1 MVTLNLIL
9 RTLPWLLVIGLLIAL
24 FTIKGLEKNE
34 EPQIQIQTSAIVTE
48 IERIGKLEL
57 VKYNFKEITEINKK
71 APEYFYNLI
80 KIGADS
86 RMALISAGSAVGC
99 IDLTKIKS
107 EDLRIEK
114 DTLYVYLPK
123 AELCYYKVDLE
134 NTRVYFLET
143 NAMIDEK
150 AFIDEGYKA
159 AERQI
164 KTAALQSGILEQT
177 DANAELFLRPLF
189 EKLGGRQVVFIKK
202 PDAIKIDTQNM
213 F

>member
-1 MVTLNLIL
+1 MLTLRLLL
-9 RTLPWLLVIGLLIAL
+9 RTLPWLLVVGLLIAL
-24 FTIKGLEKNE
+24 FSIKGLKSET
-34 EPQIQIQTSAIVTE
+34 PDITIQSSAIVVE

-86 RMALISAGSAVGC
+86 KMALISAGSAVGC
-99 IDLTKIKS
+99 IDLTKFKN
-107 EDLRIEK
+107 EDLSLEN

-134 NTRVYFLET
+134 NTRVYYLET
-143 NAMIDEK
+143 NAMIDKK

-164 KTAALQSGILEQT
+164 KSAALQSGILEQT
-177 DANAELFLRPLF
+177 DMNGELFLRPLF
-189 EKLGGRQVVFIKK
+189 EKLGGRPVVFRKK
-202 PDAIKIDTQNM
+202 PADIKINTLNM